1 MEAQMGFNWAA
12 IAAAGSIFGVLATII
27 GVAFTSGRLTEKLGE
42 HKVRLDEHA
51 TTLKAHSETLTDHEV
66 QLGRLNEWKDGYNA
80 AARVSGQP
88 QVH

>member
-1 MEAQMGFNWAA
+1 MAFNWAA
-12 IAAAGSIFGVLATII
+12 LAAVCSLAGILVTIASVAFAAGRF
-27 GVAFTSGRLTEKLGE
+27 REKLGE
-42 HKVRLDEHA
+42 HGERLGEH
-51 TTLKAHSETLTDHEV
+51 TDLLKTHSDTLTDHEV

>member
-1 MEAQMGFNWAA
+1 MGTQITFNWAEV
-12 IAAAGSIFGVLATII
+12 AAVCSLLGVFATII

-42 HKVRLDEHA
+42 ADKRINWHDE
-51 TTLKAHSETLTDHEV
+51 TLKAYGETLTDHEV

>member
-1 MEAQMGFNWAA
+1 MIFNWAA
-12 IAAAGSIFGVLATII
+12 VAAAGSIFGVLATII

-42 HKVRLDEHA
+42 HKVKLDEHA
-51 TTLKAHSETLTDHEV
+51 EAIKAHGETLTDHEV